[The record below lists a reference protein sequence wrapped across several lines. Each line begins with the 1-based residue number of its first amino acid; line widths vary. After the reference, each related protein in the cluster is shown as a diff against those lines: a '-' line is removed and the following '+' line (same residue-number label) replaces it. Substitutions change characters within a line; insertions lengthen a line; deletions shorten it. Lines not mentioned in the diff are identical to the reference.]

1 MILIDSLNDE
11 IGNKKRKISYVC
23 FEVVINIQTNSFC

>member
-11 IGNKKRKISYVC
+11 IGNKKEKYVC
-23 FEVVINIQTNSFC
+23 FEVVINIQTNSFAS